1 MHLNATYIRERDQY
15 REDIKEIVDA
25 KSKLEKEKLFFT
37 IQSKD
42 TINKLNA
49 QIKQLTEDLDKA
61 IEDHIKADK

>member
-37 IQSKD
+37 I
-42 TINKLNA
+42 
-49 QIKQLTEDLDKA
+49 
-61 IEDHIKADK
+61 